1 LSKSGRHGARR
12 ATREATVFGKKLVIA
27 IVVVLAVAASAV
39 ALAAGTNGTDGT
51 DGTDPGWQKA
61 LEIRS
66 DALNRQYRLGA
77 YAQQRTTADAT
88 PEWAKALEIRSDA
101 LNRQYRLGK
110 YAGK

>member
-1 LSKSGRHGARR
+1 M
-12 ATREATVFGKKLVIA
+12 FGKKLVIAIA

-39 ALAAGTNGTDGT
+39 ALAAGTEGT

-66 DALNRQYRLGA
+66 DALNRQYRLG
-77 YAQQRTTADAT
+77 
-88 PEWAKALEIRSDA
+88 
-101 LNRQYRLGK
+101 K